1 MLLAFGI
8 CKRAGN
14 FSAYSCEWGDIM
26 SAQMLVMHFKFNTSP
41 AEYIHA
47 VQPLVDEILNARGL
61 RWKIWLIDESQCI
74 AGGLY
79 LFDDSSCVQAF
90 LASPLMDRLKHHPSF
105 TDLRVMSFDV
115 LTAETRATHGPL
127 GAGVRV

>member
-1 MLLAFGI
+1 
-8 CKRAGN
+8 
-14 FSAYSCEWGDIM
+14 M

-41 AEYIHA
+41 AEYVQA
-47 VQPLVDEILNARGL
+47 MQPLVDEILSTQGL
-61 RWKIWLIDESQCI
+61 RWKIWLINEALCT

-79 LFDDSSCVQAF
+79 LFDDSACVQAF

-105 TDLRVMSFDV
+105 TDLRVMSFDI
-115 LTAETRATHGPL
+115 LTVETRATHGPL